1 MRGMFTAG
9 VIDVLMEHGIE
20 VDGAVGVS
28 AGAVFGCNYISK
40 QIGRVIRY
48 NKRFCRDSRYCSM
61 RSLIQTGD
69 MFGTEF
75 CYHTLPEQLD
85 LFDTKTFDESPVEF
99 FVVCT
104 DVETGKPVYHKCEKI
119 TPEEMDWMRA
129 SASMPLASRIVEI
142 QGQKLLDGG
151 IADSIPLQF
160 MESQG
165 YYKNLVI
172 LTQPQGYVKQK
183 NHLMPL
189 MRTALRKYP
198 NVLTTMEKR
207 HEIYNESVKFV
218 EEEEEKGNIFLIRP
232 EEPLPIGRI
241 EHDPDKLQAV
251 YDMGRKT
258 AEKRLGKLIDFL
270 Q

>member
-1 MRGMFTAG
+1 
-9 VIDVLMEHGIE
+9 
-20 VDGAVGVS
+20 
-28 AGAVFGCNYISK
+28 
-40 QIGRVIRY
+40 
-48 NKRFCRDSRYCSM
+48 
-61 RSLIQTGD
+61 
-69 MFGTEF
+69 
-75 CYHTLPEQLD
+75 
-85 LFDTKTFDESPVEF
+85 
-99 FVVCT
+99 
-104 DVETGKPVYHKCEKI
+104 
-119 TPEEMDWMRA
+119 
-129 SASMPLASRIVEI
+129 
-142 QGQKLLDGG
+142 
-151 IADSIPLQF
+151 
-160 MESQG
+160 
-165 YYKNLVI
+165 
-172 LTQPQGYVKQK
+172 
-183 NHLMPL
+183 MPL